1 MDLEN
6 MILSDPEDESEV
18 VCSQMAAASVPVRR
32 SLASSAVSLSLSL
45 SSLMFMLN
53 VYVKV

>member
-1 MDLEN
+1 

-45 SSLMFMLN
+45 SLSSLMFMLN

>member
-6 MILSDPEDESEV
+6 MILSDPENESEV
-18 VCSQMAAASVPVRR
+18 VCSQMAAANVPVRR

>member
-1 MDLEN
+1 